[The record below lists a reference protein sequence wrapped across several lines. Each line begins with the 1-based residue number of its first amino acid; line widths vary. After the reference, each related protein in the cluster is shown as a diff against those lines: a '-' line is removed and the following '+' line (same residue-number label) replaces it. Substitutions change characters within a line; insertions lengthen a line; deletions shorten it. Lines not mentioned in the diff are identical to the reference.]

1 MSYSAVLLGLC
12 QFLFMASVAVGISF
26 NGLVGEDLAPSPGLA
41 TLPYLFIT
49 ASTAAL
55 TLILPRVLAAL
66 GYQGGFM
73 GGAFMGLIGGLLAAW
88 AVWQASFVLFCLAGL
103 LIGVYQASALYYRFA
118 AADAVTDPHK
128 GTAIAWVLSGGILAA
143 LFGPMLGSLGLHLL
157 EREYVGSYLLV
168 AVLALA
174 ALPVILCSRLPAR
187 QPADIERP
195 PIPLAELLRY
205 PQIKPAM
212 VFCAGGYA
220 MMMLVMLAS
229 PLAMQGC
236 GFGAT
241 DAASVIQWH
250 LLGMFAPSLI
260 TGRFIGRFGP
270 QPVALVG
277 CLVLA
282 SGCVLAWLGQAL
294 VNFHI
299 ALLLV
304 GVGWNLMYMGGSTL
318 LTQVADSYVRGRL
331 QALNEFATYAVMTV
345 TAGVTGWIY
354 HQLGWQ
360 LLVATAA
367 AFVLVILCAML
378 VRLWRGPVA
387 AR

>member
-1 MSYSAVLLGLC
+1 MSYSAVFLGLC

-26 NGLVGEDLAPSPGLA
+26 NGLVGENLAPSPDLA

-55 TLILPRVLAAL
+55 TLILPRVFATL
-66 GYQGGFM
+66 GYQGGFI
-73 GGAFMGLIGGLLAAW
+73 GGALMGLIGGLLSAW
-88 AVWQASFVLFCLAGL
+88 AVWQSSFVLFCVAGL

-118 AADAVTDPHK
+118 AADGVADSHN

-143 LFGPMLGSLGLHLL
+143 LFGPMLGSFGLDLL
-157 EREYVGSYLLV
+157 ERDYVGSYLLV
-168 AVLALA
+168 ALLALA

-187 QPADIERP
+187 QIADTARP
-195 PIPLAELLRY
+195 SIPLSELLRY
-205 PQIKPAM
+205 PHIKPAM

-236 GFGAT
+236 GFGAK

-260 TGRFIGRFGP
+260 TGRFIGRYGP
-270 QPVALVG
+270 EPVALVG

-282 SGCVLAWLGQAL
+282 LGCGLALLGQAL

-304 GVGWNLMYMGGSTL
+304 GIGWNLMYMGGSTL
-318 LTQVADSYVRGRL
+318 LTRVPDSYIRGRL
-331 QALNEFATYAVMTV
+331 QAINEFATYAVMTV

-360 LLVATAA
+360 LLLISAA
-367 AFVLVILCAML
+367 ALLVAILFVML
-378 VRLWRGPVA
+378 VRLWRSPVA
-387 AR
+387 AG